1 MVENPEP
8 SNPLQKQ
15 VLHPEPTN
23 PSQRPKDQCGYV
35 PTGILKMG
43 TCGTDLPLEQQ
54 YDALSPSEVEY
65 AVPGPIVKQPVVQ
78 SVKSVK
84 SVQSGKNP
92 VEADYDTLERPE
104 QNPEYDAPS
113 QLFVSQLQEKKPNV
127 TASEVGHNHRPER
140 KHCSAASTSN
150 HNKDEIYATLSSEE
164 GNELIQSDQYSKLQ
178 WEKPDCHGEPRDETR
193 LGTDPENKESGDPH
207 SGEDLCDN
215 NSNESPPTPAQ
226 EQTVQKDISTENE
239 QQVAENKLL
248 HGQLH
253 HL

>member
-8 SNPLQKQ
+8 SNPSQKQ
-15 VLHPEPTN
+15 VLHPERQTEY
-23 PSQRPKDQCGYV
+23 PKD
-35 PTGILKMG
+35 PTSTLKMG
-43 TCGTDLPLEQQ
+43 TCGIDLPLEQQ

-78 SVKSVK
+78 SV
-84 SVQSGKNP
+84 QTGKNP
-92 VEADYDTLERPE
+92 VEVEASYDTLERPE
-104 QNPEYDAPS
+104 QKPEYDAPS
-113 QLFVSQLQEKKPNV
+113 QLCVSQLQEKKPNA

-215 NSNESPPTPAQ
+215 NSNESPPPLAQ
-226 EQTVQKDISTENE
+226 EQTVCSPEKNG